1 MRNKKML
8 TGVFATLLSV
18 SMIFS
23 SVSVA
28 KAQEAKQVTEVL
40 ENFMESQTEEV
51 GTQTENVVTEE
62 ISTEMETKDVIAEE
76 TSIELEVEE
85 LVTDEAGEYQAV
97 FSEVGQVVKVEGQ
110 AAGETKKFLI
120 ACDKSGDYT
129 LRYSDTDGDMGRI
142 LARVGEQGGGKYGVY
157 LTPFTGFTGSTQ
169 EDYEANIALN
179 LETGKTYVVE
189 IEPVTQAEM
198 SYELLFMEEPA
209 IKSIQVDHKSYIVEA
224 NGYNWWG
231 LSGFPFVV
239 TYSDGS
245 EQHLHGPRR
254 HKEDAPGLDSSY
266 LPYDDYGNY
275 FVFELKDETQ
285 EFAFDH
291 MRAGVYPVT
300 ITVSGKQ
307 VFEDVV
313 KIQDLEELAGKTI
326 IRLEQAFINEKAAE
340 AEAAKENETIII
352 DMKKADG
359 QIATVIPAEILEA
372 ALGRNV
378 NIVLN
383 MGTYTWTLNG
393 EDIWTDMITD
403 INLEVILNTNAISA
417 EKVKEL
423 AKEKAAYQMSLT
435 SDGWFGFDTT
445 LSINVGNEYK
455 GQNASLY
462 YYNDE
467 GKFELQSK
475 GVIAENGY
483 VNFDFSHASDYV
495 IVIEKSETDNNQTT
509 ENDSNKNETDNNQTT
524 NNESNKNE
532 ADNNQTTGN
541 ESNKNQINND
551 QTTQNGSESPK
562 TGDVNTIYVW
572 SALFAGIGFIFSKTV
587 MKRKIK

>member
-8 TGVFATLLSV
+8 TGVLATMLSV

-28 KAQEAKQVTEVL
+28 KAQEAEQVTEVL

-51 GTQTENVVTEE
+51 GTQTETVVTEE

-76 TSIELEVEE
+76 TSIELKVEE

-129 LRYSDTDGDMGRI
+129 LRYSDTDGDMGTV
-142 LARVGEQGGGKYGVY
+142 LAKVGKETGEKYGVY
-157 LTPFTGFTGSTQ
+157 LKPFTGFTGTMS
-169 EDYEANIALN
+169 EDYESNVALH
-179 LETGKTYVVE
+179 LESGKTYIVE
-189 IEPVTQAEM
+189 FESATQAEM
-198 SYELLFMEEPA
+198 SYELMFTEEPTVTG
-209 IKSIQVDHKSYIVEA
+209 IRVDHEAYIVEA
-224 NGYNWWG
+224 GGFNWWG
-231 LSGFPFVV
+231 LSGGFPFVV
-239 TYSDGS
+239 AYSDGS
-245 EQHLHGPRR
+245 EQHLHGPRM
-254 HKEDAPGLDSSY
+254 HKEEDASEIDDPY

-340 AEAAKENETIII
+340 VEAAKENETIII

-495 IVIEKSETDNNQTT
+495 IVIEESETNNNQTSD
-509 ENDSNKNETDNNQTT
+509 ND
-524 NNESNKNE
+524 SNKNE

-541 ESNKNQINND
+541 ESNKNEINND
-551 QTTQNGSESPK
+551 QTTQNGNESPK
-562 TGDVNTIYVW
+562 TGDVNFIYVW
-572 SALFAGIGFIFSKTV
+572 SALFAGIGFVFSKTV